1 MTPVITQDMTT
12 PVTEKK
18 AAIEINELNFSFESL
33 SILENINMVIEQG
46 DFAGLVGPNG
56 GGKTTLLKLIL
67 GLYKAQSGKISI
79 FGQPLKNQR
88 KLIGYVPQY
97 ANFNSDFPISVQDTV
112 LQGRLGISR
121 CFGIYCHKDKV
132 IAQKVMQETEIH
144 NLAQRSIQ
152 SLSGG
157 QMQRVLVARA
167 LATEPEILLLDEP
180 TANIDQRAE
189 KDIFDLFKTINQRMT
204 ILIISHDIGF
214 VSDYINKVF
223 CLNKT
228 LVCHDSSP
236 VTSDTIHTLYGGHIS
251 EVHHH
256 HH

>member
-1 MTPVITQDMTT
+1 MTNT
-12 PVTEKK
+12 
-18 AAIEINELNFSFESL
+18 AIEISNLNFSFENL
-33 SILENINMVIEQG
+33 IILENINMLIEQG

-56 GGKTTLLKLIL
+56 GGKTSLLKLIL
-67 GLYKAQSGKISI
+67 GLYKPQSGKISI
-79 FGQPLKNQR
+79 FGEPLKKQR
-88 KLIGYVPQY
+88 KVIGYVPQY

-112 LQGRLGISR
+112 LQGRLGISSF
-121 CFGIYCHKDKV
+121 FGRYSQQDKT
-132 IAQKVMQETEIH
+132 IATKVMQETEIL
-144 NLAQRSIQ
+144 NLANRPIQ

-167 LATEPEILLLDEP
+167 LAAEPEILLLDEP

-189 KDIFDLFKTINQRMT
+189 KDIFDIFKALNERMT

-214 VSDYINKVF
+214 VSGYINKVF

-228 LVCHDSSP
+228 MVCHDSAP
-236 VTSDTIHTLYGGHIS
+236 VTSDTIHTLYGGHVS

-256 HH
+256 H

>member
-1 MTPVITQDMTT
+1 MTQ
-12 PVTEKK
+12 
-18 AAIEINELNFSFESL
+18 AAIEINDLNFSFESL
-33 SILENINMVIEQG
+33 PILENINMRIEQG

-67 GLYKAQSGKISI
+67 GLYKAQSGKITI
-79 FGQPLKNQR
+79 FGKPVKQQR
-88 KLIGYVPQY
+88 QLIGYVPQY
-97 ANFNSDFPISVQDTV
+97 ANFNSDFPISVEDTV
-112 LQGRLGISR
+112 LQGRLGVSR
-121 CFGIYCHKDKV
+121 CFGRYCRQDKK
-132 IAQKVMQETEIH
+132 IAQKVMQETEII

-167 LATEPEILLLDEP
+167 LAAEPEIMLLDEP

-189 KDIFDLFKTINQRMT
+189 KDIFDLFKGINQRMT

-228 LVCHDSSP
+228 LVCHDASP
-236 VTSDTIHTLYGGHIS
+236 VTSDTIHTLYGGHVS
-251 EVHHH
+251 EIHHH
-256 HH
+256 H

>member
-1 MTPVITQDMTT
+1 MTKTMT
-12 PVTEKK
+12 K
-18 AAIEINELNFSFESL
+18 AAIEISNLNFSFDNL
-33 SILENINMVIEQG
+33 AILENITMSIEQG

-67 GLYKAQSGKISI
+67 GLYKPQSGTISI
-79 FGQPLKNQR
+79 FGEPLKKQR
-88 KLIGYVPQY
+88 KKIGYVPQY

-112 LQGRLGISR
+112 LQGRLGVTS
-121 CFGIYCHKDKV
+121 CFARYGQNDKI
-132 IAQKVMQETEIH
+132 IAQKVMQETEIL

-152 SLSGG
+152 TLSGG

-167 LATEPEILLLDEP
+167 LAAEPEIMLLDEP

-189 KDIFDLFKTINQRMT
+189 KDIFDIFKAINERMT
-204 ILIISHDIGF
+204 ILIISHDIAF

-228 LVCHDSSP
+228 LVCHDASP
-236 VTSDTIHTLYGGHIS
+236 VTSDTIHTLYGDHIS
-251 EVHHH
+251 GVPHHH
-256 HH
+256 

>member
-1 MTPVITQDMTT
+1 MSNP
-12 PVTEKK
+12 
-18 AAIEINELNFSFESL
+18 AIEITNLNFSFDKL
-33 SILENINMVIEQG
+33 SILENINMTIEQG

-67 GLYKAQSGKISI
+67 GLYKAQSGQISI
-79 FGQPLKNQR
+79 FGQALKKQR

-97 ANFNSDFPISVQDTV
+97 ADFNSDFPISVQDTV
-112 LQGRLGISR
+112 LQGRLGVSSFFASYSKR
-121 CFGIYCHKDKV
+121 DKQ
-132 IAQKVMQETEIH
+132 IALNVMQETEIFD
-144 NLAQRSIQ
+144 LADRSIQ

-167 LATEPEILLLDEP
+167 LASQPKILLLDEP
-180 TANIDQRAE
+180 TANIDLRAE
-189 KDIFDLFKTINQRMT
+189 KDIFDLFKSINQRMS

-228 LVCHDSSP
+228 LVCHNASP
-236 VTSDTIHTLYGGHIS
+236 VTSDTIHALYGDHVS
-251 EVHHH
+251 EVHHRH
-256 HH
+256 

>member
-1 MTPVITQDMTT
+1 MTKI
-12 PVTEKK
+12 
-18 AAIEINELNFSFESL
+18 AIEIENLNFSIDEL
-33 SILENINMVIEQG
+33 SILENINLSIAQG

-67 GLYKAQSGKISI
+67 GLYKAQSGKIKI
-79 FGQPLKNQR
+79 FNEPVKKQR

-97 ANFNSDFPISVQDTV
+97 ANFNSDFPISVRDTV
-112 LQGRLGISR
+112 LQGRLGLTNIL
-121 CFGIYCHKDKV
+121 GGYGKNDKT
-132 IAQKVMQETEIH
+132 IATKVMQETEIVD
-144 NLAQRSIQ
+144 LANRSIQ

-167 LATEPEILLLDEP
+167 LAAEPEILLLDEP

-189 KDIFDLFKTINQRMT
+189 KDIFDLFKIINQRMT

-228 LVCHDSSP
+228 LVCHDASP
-236 VTSDTIHTLYGGHIS
+236 VTSETIHALYGDHVS
-251 EVHHH
+251 EVQHHH
-256 HH
+256 HHHH

>member
-1 MTPVITQDMTT
+1 MTKI
-12 PVTEKK
+12 
-18 AAIEINELNFSFESL
+18 AIEINELNFSIDEL
-33 SILENINMVIEQG
+33 SILENINMIIERG

-56 GGKTTLLKLIL
+56 GGKTSLLKLIL
-67 GLYKAQSGKISI
+67 GLYKAQSGRISI
-79 FGQPLKNQR
+79 FGGPLKKQR
-88 KLIGYVPQY
+88 KTIGYVPQY

-112 LQGRLGISR
+112 LQGRLGVTH
-121 CFGIYCHKDKV
+121 CLGGYCKQDKI
-132 IAQKVMQETEIH
+132 IALKVMQETEILD
-144 NLAQRSIQ
+144 LAYRPIQ

-167 LATEPEILLLDEP
+167 LAAKPEILLLDEP

-189 KDIFDLFKTINQRMT
+189 KDIFDLFKSINQRMT

-228 LVCHDSSP
+228 LVCHDASP
-236 VTSDTIHTLYGGHIS
+236 VTSDTIHALYGDHVS

-256 HH
+256 H

>member
-1 MTPVITQDMTT
+1 MTT
-12 PVTEKK
+12 
-18 AAIEINELNFSFESL
+18 AIEIQSLNFKFDEL
-33 SILENINMVIEQG
+33 VILENINMTIKQG

-67 GLYKAQSGKISI
+67 GLYKVQSGKISI
-79 FGQPLKNQR
+79 FNQPIKKQR

-97 ANFNSDFPISVQDTV
+97 ANFNNDFPISVQDTV
-112 LQGRLGISR
+112 LQGRLGLTSGWGGYSR
-121 CFGIYCHKDKV
+121 KDKEISV
-132 IAQKVMQETEIH
+132 KMMKETEIQD
-144 NLAQRSIQ
+144 LANRSIQ

-167 LATEPEILLLDEP
+167 LAAEPEILLLDEP

-189 KDIFDLFKTINQRMT
+189 KDIFDLFKEINERMT
-204 ILIISHDIGF
+204 ILLISHDIGF
-214 VSDYINKVF
+214 VSDYINQVF

-228 LVCHDSSP
+228 LVCHDATP
-236 VTSDTIHTLYGGHIS
+236 VTSETIHALYGGHVS

>member
-1 MTPVITQDMTT
+1 MTKT
-12 PVTEKK
+12 
-18 AAIEINELNFSFESL
+18 AIEITDLNFSFENL
-33 SILENINMVIEQG
+33 AILENINMSIEQG

-67 GLYKAQSGKISI
+67 GLYKPQSGKIAI
-79 FGQPLKNQR
+79 FGEPLKNQR
-88 KLIGYVPQY
+88 KTIGYVPQY

-112 LQGRLGISR
+112 LQGRLGIST
-121 CFGIYCHKDKV
+121 CFGRYCREDKI
-132 IAQKVMQETEIH
+132 IAQKVMQETEIL
-144 NLAQRSIQ
+144 NLAHRSIQ
-152 SLSGG
+152 TLSGG

-167 LATEPEILLLDEP
+167 LAAEPEIMLLDEP

-189 KDIFDLFKTINQRMT
+189 KDIFDIFKAINERMT

-228 LVCHDSSP
+228 LVCHDSTP
-236 VTSDTIHTLYGGHIS
+236 VTSDTIHTLYGGHVNEI
-251 EVHHH
+251 HHH
-256 HH
+256 H

>member
-1 MTPVITQDMTT
+1 MTT
-12 PVTEKK
+12 P
-18 AAIEINELNFSFESL
+18 AIEIKELNFSFEKL
-33 SILENINMVIEQG
+33 TILENINMTIEQG

-56 GGKTTLLKLIL
+56 GGKTSLLKLIL
-67 GLYKAQSGKISI
+67 GLYKPQSGQISI
-79 FGQPLKNQR
+79 LGESIKTQR

-97 ANFNSDFPISVQDTV
+97 ANFNNDFPISVMDTV
-112 LQGRLGISR
+112 LQGRLGVSN
-121 CFGIYCHKDKV
+121 CFGFYSTKDKE
-132 IAQKVMQETEIH
+132 IAIKVMQETEIIR
-144 NLAQRSIQ
+144 LAQRSIQ

-167 LATEPEILLLDEP
+167 LASQPEILLLDEP

-189 KDIFDLFKTINQRMT
+189 KDIFDLFKTINERMS
-204 ILIISHDIGF
+204 ILIISHDIAF

-228 LVCHDSSP
+228 LVCHNSSP
-236 VTSDTIHTLYGGHIS
+236 VTSETIHSLYGDHVS

-256 HH
+256 HL

>member
-1 MTPVITQDMTT
+1 MSTNDT
-12 PVTEKK
+12 
-18 AAIEINELNFSFESL
+18 AIEIKDLNFSIDDL
-33 SILENINMVIEQG
+33 SILENINMDIEQG

-56 GGKTTLLKLIL
+56 GGKTTVLKLIL
-67 GLYKAQSGKISI
+67 GLYKPQSGKIKI
-79 FGQPLKNQR
+79 FGEPVKTQR
-88 KLIGYVPQY
+88 KRIGYVPQY

-112 LQGRLGISR
+112 LQGRLGFTNILGGYSK
-121 CFGIYCHKDKV
+121 KDKN
-132 IAQKVMQETEIH
+132 IAIKVMQETEIVD
-144 NLAQRSIQ
+144 LAHRSIQ

-167 LATEPEILLLDEP
+167 LAAEPEILLLDEP

-189 KDIFDLFKTINQRMT
+189 KDIFDLFKIFNQRMT

-228 LVCHDSSP
+228 LVCHDASP
-236 VTSDTIHTLYGGHIS
+236 VTSETIHALYGDHVS

>member
-1 MTPVITQDMTT
+1 MTENLNDNS
-12 PVTEKK
+12 
-18 AAIEINELNFSFESL
+18 AAIEIKEVNFSFADL
-33 SILENINMVIEQG
+33 AILENINMTINQG
-46 DFAGLVGPNG
+46 DFAGLIGPNG

-67 GLYKAQSGKISI
+67 GLYKPQSGQIRL
-79 FGQPLKNQR
+79 FGETIKKQR
-88 KLIGYVPQY
+88 KSIGYVPQY

-112 LQGRLGISR
+112 LQGRLG
-121 CFGIYCHKDKV
+121 FGYSFGSYSKKDKI
-132 IAQKVMQETEIH
+132 IAHKVMSETEISD
-144 NLAQRSIQ
+144 LAQRSIQ

-167 LATEPEILLLDEP
+167 LAAEPEIMLLDEP

-189 KDIFDLFKTINQRMT
+189 KDIFDLFKLINKRMT

-228 LVCHDSSP
+228 LVCHDSTP

-256 HH
+256 H

>member
-1 MTPVITQDMTT
+1 MSIS
-12 PVTEKK
+12 
-18 AAIEINELNFSFESL
+18 AIKISQLNFSFDDL
-33 SILENINMVIEQG
+33 NILENIDMEIEPG
-46 DFAGLVGPNG
+46 DFVGLVGPNG

-67 GLYKAQSGKISI
+67 GLYKPQSGHIEI
-79 FGQPLKNQR
+79 FNKPLKNQR
-88 KLIGYVPQY
+88 KKIGYVPQY

-112 LQGRLGISR
+112 LQGRLGVTNFWGR
-121 CFGIYCHKDKV
+121 YTTKDRL
-132 IAQKVMQETEIH
+132 IAQKVMEETEILR
-144 NLAQRSIQ
+144 LAQRSIQ

-167 LATEPEILLLDEP
+167 LAAEPEILLLDEP

-214 VSDYINKVF
+214 VSDYINRVF

-228 LVCHDSSP
+228 LVCHDASP
-236 VTSDTIHTLYGGHIS
+236 VTSDTIKTLYGGHIN
-251 EVHHH
+251 EIHHH

>member
-1 MTPVITQDMTT
+1 MN
-12 PVTEKK
+12 KNK
-18 AAIEINELNFSFESL
+18 AAIEIKDLSFSIDEL
-33 SILENINMVIEQG
+33 SILENINMSIKQG

-67 GLYKAQSGKISI
+67 GLYKAQSGTIKI
-79 FGQPLKNQR
+79 FGEPVKTQR
-88 KLIGYVPQY
+88 KVIGYVPQY
-97 ANFNSDFPISVQDTV
+97 ANFNCDFPISVQDTV
-112 LQGRLGISR
+112 LQGRLGLTKFLGGYSK
-121 CFGIYCHKDKV
+121 KDKS
-132 IAQKVMQETEIH
+132 IANKVMLETEIAD
-144 NLAQRSIQ
+144 LANRSIQ

-167 LATEPEILLLDEP
+167 LAAEPEILLLDEP

-189 KDIFDLFKTINQRMT
+189 KDIFDLFKIINQRMT

-228 LVCHDSSP
+228 LVCHDASP
-236 VTSDTIHTLYGGHIS
+236 VTSETIHALYGDHVS

>member
-1 MTPVITQDMTT
+1 MT
-12 PVTEKK
+12 K
-18 AAIEINELNFSFESL
+18 AAIEISNLNFSFENL
-33 SILENINMVIEQG
+33 AILENITMIIEQG

-67 GLYKAQSGKISI
+67 GLYKPQSGTISI
-79 FGQPLKNQR
+79 FGESLKKQR
-88 KLIGYVPQY
+88 KKIGYVPQY

-112 LQGRLGISR
+112 LQGRLGVSSF
-121 CFGIYCHKDKV
+121 FGGYGQSDKI
-132 IAQKVMQETEIH
+132 IAQKVMQETEIL

-152 SLSGG
+152 TLSGG

-167 LATEPEILLLDEP
+167 LAAEPEIMLLDEP

-189 KDIFDLFKTINQRMT
+189 KDIFDIFKAINERMT
-204 ILIISHDIGF
+204 ILIISHDIAF

-228 LVCHDSSP
+228 LVCHDASP
-236 VTSDTIHTLYGGHIS
+236 VTSDTIHTLYGDHIS
-251 EVHHH
+251 EIHHH
-256 HH
+256 H

>member
-1 MTPVITQDMTT
+1 MTRAVPDN
-12 PVTEKK
+12 PP
-18 AAIEINELNFSFESL
+18 AIEINELNFSFESL
-33 SILENINMVIEQG
+33 LILEDINMNIEQG

-67 GLYKAQSGKISI
+67 GLYKAHSGQIKILGKPI
-79 FGQPLKNQR
+79 KHQR

-121 CFGIYCHKDKV
+121 SFGRYNKHDKQ
-132 IAQKVMQETEIH
+132 IAHKVMRETEIH

-152 SLSGG
+152 TLSGG

-167 LATEPEILLLDEP
+167 LAAEPEILLLDEP

-189 KDIFDLFKTINQRMT
+189 KDIFDLFKAINQRMT

-228 LVCHDSSP
+228 LVCHDSTP

-256 HH
+256 H